1 MLDEKQFKVIC
12 DKLDKILGIIAVQNI
27 EDNDDKVYLLKKLG
41 FNSTEMN
48 PIIGVQN
55 VRQMEGW
62 KRK

>member
-1 MLDEKQFKVIC
+1 LDEGQFREIC
-12 DKLDKILGIIAVQNI
+12 KKLDRIFGIIAVQNV
-27 EDNDDKVYLLKKLG
+27 DSNDDKVYLLKKFGLSSPEIG
-41 FNSTEMN
+41 